1 MNFSKKCGIIFLC
14 RRNYIRIYL
23 SREDS
28 RLFQVVSNS
37 KFVSVG
43 VRSPNEINAPQIYYF
58 KEVPVLCVQQQLT
71 RQKAFILEGP

>member
-1 MNFSKKCGIIFLC
+1 MQKKL
-14 RRNYIRIYL
+14 YPYL
-23 SREDS
+23 SQSRRF